1 MKKFISLLLTGLL
14 LFAAAGCAPDQKG
27 EITEIEVDPAYTRY
41 DITEAIDYKT
51 VQGDLWRPGGIPGG
65 PWRGAPI
72 QILCVSGRPD
82 GLGSGIPDPGA
93 AGLNGGLLRRRGRG
107 PAPPYNLEGRNENG

>member
-41 DITEAIDYKT
+41 DITEACGKEVTCIYIMRNLKSHAISKCHLRKCSYKT
-51 VQGDLWRPGGIPGG
+51 LS
-65 PWRGAPI
+65 I
-72 QILCVSGRPD
+72 QRIC
-82 GLGSGIPDPGA
+82 
-93 AGLNGGLLRRRGRG
+93 
-107 PAPPYNLEGRNENG
+107 